1 MPNYRNKLFLQPLN
15 NSDSII
21 LFNEQYPI
29 KWVDKKQYH
38 DNSIVKKSNNDGILS
53 KIKKKLKKIKKK
65 VVEMFQFKETK
76 DYIEEKKY
84 VETDD
89 SISMYR
95 KYVCKRTG
103 NRYIETYKVYER

>member
-1 MPNYRNKLFLQPLN
+1 MPNYRNKLFLQPLDN
-15 NSDSII
+15 FDSII

-29 KWVDKKQYH
+29 KRVDNKQYH
-38 DNSIVKKSNNDGILS
+38 DNSIVKKSNNNGILS
-53 KIKKKLKKIKKK
+53 RIKKKFKNFKKKII
-65 VVEMFQFKETK
+65 EIFQLRETK

-95 KYVCKRTG
+95 KYICKRTG
-103 NRYIETYKVYER
+103 NRCIETYKVYER